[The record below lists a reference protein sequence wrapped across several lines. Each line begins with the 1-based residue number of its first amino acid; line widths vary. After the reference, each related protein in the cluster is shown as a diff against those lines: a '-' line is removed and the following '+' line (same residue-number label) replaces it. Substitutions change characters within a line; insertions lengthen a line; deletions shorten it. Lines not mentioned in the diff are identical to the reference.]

1 MNQSSEV
8 SAFPTLSRTPD
19 LLVEPSEELRNG
31 ALAQAR
37 QLRLHFSASWDPYE
51 VWYTRVRSEG
61 EREAALR
68 TPVERIAT
76 HRAQGGSFGLARRRM
91 SSMPLLA
98 WPALLS
104 ALALGLNRE
113 LVGIFRLDL
122 VGLVFGNMTP
132 AARVVQVL
140 FGISAICAVVMAL
153 RLAGYRLMPPW

>member
-8 SAFPTLSRTPD
+8 STFPTLSRAPES
-19 LLVEPSEELRNG
+19 LVEPSEELRNG
-31 ALAQAR
+31 ALAQAS
-37 QLRLHFSASWDPYE
+37 QLRLHFGASWDPYE

-68 TPVERIAT
+68 TPVERSAP
-76 HRAQGGSFGLARRRM
+76 HHAQG
-91 SSMPLLA
+91 SST
-98 WPALLS
+98 
-104 ALALGLNRE
+104 
-113 LVGIFRLDL
+113 I
-122 VGLVFGNMTP
+122 P

>member
-1 MNQSSEV
+1 
-8 SAFPTLSRTPD
+8 
-19 LLVEPSEELRNG
+19 LLFEPSEELRNG

-68 TPVERIAT
+68 TPVERIAP
-76 HRAQGGSFGLARRRM
+76 HRAQGS
-91 SSMPLLA
+91 
-98 WPALLS
+98 
-104 ALALGLNRE
+104 
-113 LVGIFRLDL
+113 
-122 VGLVFGNMTP
+122 MTP